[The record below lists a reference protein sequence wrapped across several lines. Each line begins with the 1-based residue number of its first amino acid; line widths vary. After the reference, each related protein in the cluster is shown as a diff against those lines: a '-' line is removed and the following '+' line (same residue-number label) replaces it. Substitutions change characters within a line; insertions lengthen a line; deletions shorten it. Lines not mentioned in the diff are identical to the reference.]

1 MAPILLGCL
10 ENVSELFLFTTA
22 GVARESRSRCGSWAS
37 RQDWQAVA
45 LSFLNLLWKPLT
57 KTNTNT
63 NTNTST
69 LNLCNIFKR
78 TGKCMKGH
86 VLKICL
92 CKKVAFIQYTIQ
104 YTIYTIH
111 LVAKPPFSV
120 IDRLSPIFKK
130 VRIINTQ
137 NTVCRNSDF
146 LTLYPWPHSRFHS
159 ILLLFCQTLQI
170 LSFVSFPLAKIS
182 WILAAKYF

>member
-10 ENVSELFLFTTA
+10 ENVSELFLFTT
-22 GVARESRSRCGSWAS
+22 GVAWESRSRCGSWAS

-45 LSFLNLLWKPLT
+45 LSFLNLLWKPL
-57 KTNTNT
+57 TNTNT

-86 VLKICL
+86 VLKIC
-92 CKKVAFIQYTIQ
+92 KKYN
-104 YTIYTIH
+104 TIYNIHIH
-111 LVAKPPFSV
+111 LVDKPPFSV
-120 IDRLSPIFKK
+120 NDRLSPIFKK

-137 NTVCRNSDF
+137 NTVCINSDF
-146 LTLYPWPHSRFHS
+146 FNMYPWPHSRFHS

-170 LSFVSFPLAKIS
+170 LSFVSFPLAKRC